1 MQCFYNTIIGN
12 VTDTDTETVAVERCE
27 VHIMR
32 TSGILLPVA
41 SLPSKYG
48 IGAFSKEAYKFVDTL
63 EKAGQSYWQILPL
76 GPTGYGDSPYQS
88 FSTFAGN
95 PYFIDLE
102 KLIKKGWIT
111 KDECKAYDFGDN
123 AGYVDYEKI
132 YNCRY
137 EILRKAY
144 ERSRIADDAD
154 FQKFCKENKEWLD
167 DYALYTEIKA
177 ANDGK
182 SWSEW
187 EDEYRLRDE
196 LALEK
201 FAKENREGILFQ
213 KFMQYE
219 FATQWGALKA
229 YANEKGIEIIG
240 DIPIYVAFDSADS
253 WSHPELFQFDEN
265 STPLAVAGCPPDA
278 FAATGQLW
286 GNPLYRWDYHAQTGY
301 VWWISRL
308 RHCFTLYD
316 VVRVDHFRGFD
327 EYYAI
332 PYGDKTA
339 ENGVWK
345 KGPGIDL
352 FHTVKKEL
360 GDVNIIAED
369 LGYLTE
375 SVMKLVEDTGYP
387 GMKVLQFAFDSREES
402 NYLPHNYPHNCVVYT
417 GTHDNNTV
425 RGWLDD
431 MCEEDNALAEDYMNN
446 ADTPK
451 DERPWEFIRL
461 ALGSVADLAV
471 IPLQDY
477 LCLGTEARINLPS
490 TLGNNWKW
498 RLVPGQ
504 VTDEMLEK
512 MCHLNKLFGRL

>member
-1 MQCFYNTIIGN
+1 MYSRRIIK
-12 VTDTDTETVAVERCE
+12 ELKFFIIKEI
-27 VHIMR
+27 IMKR
-32 TSGILLPVA
+32 ASGILLPVF
-41 SLPSKYG
+41 SLPSPYG
-48 IGAFSKEAYKFVDTL
+48 IGTIYSGKKFIDFL
-63 EKAGQSYWQILPL
+63 SNAAQRYWQILPL
-76 GPTGYGDSPYQS
+76 GPVGACNSPYQT
-88 FSTFAGN
+88 FSAFAGN
-95 PYFIDLE
+95 PLFIDPGELM
-102 KLIKKGWIT
+102 LKGLLSEEEEGSARV
-111 KDECKAYDFGDN
+111 KSFN
-123 AGYVDYEKI
+123 AQV
-132 YNCRY
+132 
-137 EILRKAY
+137 
-144 ERSRIADDAD
+144 
-154 FQKFCKENKEWLD
+154 
-167 DYALYTEIKA
+167 DYALVEETFAKLFRLAFSRADKDEINKYMKK
-177 ANDGK
+177 D
-182 SWSEW
+182 SEIYEYSLFMAIKESLSGAPLCDW
-187 EDEYRLRDE
+187 PEDIRLRKPSALLWYSQKLRDE
-196 LALEK
+196 MLYHAFL
-201 FAKENREGILFQ
+201 Q
-213 KFMQYE
+213 ME
-219 FATQWGALKA
+219 FFSQWADLKQ
-229 YANEKGIEIIG
+229 YANEKDIQIIG
-240 DIPIYVAFDSADS
+240 DIPIYVAFDSADA
-253 WSHPELFQFDEN
+253 WANPELFQFDEN
-265 STPLAVAGCPPDA
+265 STRLAVAGCPPDA
-278 FAATGQLW
+278 FAANGQLW

-360 GDVNIIAED
+360 GDANIIAED

-504 VTDEMLEK
+504 VTDEMLAK

>member
-1 MQCFYNTIIGN
+1 MHFKIAAEDKTNHRYSG
-12 VTDTDTETVAVERCE
+12 VLA
-27 VHIMR
+27 HP
-32 TSGILLPVA
+32 TSF
-41 SLPSKYG
+41 PSPYG
-48 IGAFSKEAYKFVDTL
+48 VGDMGKEAYNFIDFL
-63 EKAGQSYWQILPL
+63 HMAGQHLWQVLPL
-76 GPTGYGDSPYQS
+76 GPCGNGNSPYQS
-88 FSTFAGN
+88 FSVFAGQ
-95 PYFIDLE
+95 PLLISPDLLIEKKLLTREDLE
-102 KLIKKGWIT
+102 PIPEFNPDKVEYT
-111 KDECKAYDFGDN
+111 KVTEYKTGLF
-123 AGYVDYEKI
+123 
-132 YNCRY
+132 
-137 EILRKAY
+137 RKAY
-144 ERSRIADDAD
+144 QNFRHTSDKDLLEEYDS
-154 FQKFCKENKEWLD
+154 FQKNNEFWLEDYCLYMAGKDYHENLPW
-167 DYALYTEIKA
+167 Y
-177 ANDGK
+177 
-182 SWSEW
+182 EW
-187 EDEYRLRDE
+187 EDSLLDPTPAERAAWLK
-196 LALEK
+196 LLEK
-201 FAKENREGILFQ
+201 EVDYYCFVQFC
-213 KFMQYE
+213 F
-219 FATQWGALKA
+219 FSQWYALKD
-229 YANEKGIEIIG
+229 YANEKGIAIIG
-240 DIPIYVAFDSADS
+240 DIPIYVAFDSADA
-253 WSHPELFQFDEN
+253 WANPELFQFDEN

-360 GDVNIIAED
+360 GDANIIAED